1 MLTKSLQLSALGVA
15 LLTVSCTSEPGIA
28 LPPSEQAQTGGHT
41 SEQHTASSKAKV
53 GTGGSKAATGGRATV
68 DETEAEGGNGGAT
81 ETTTSRTRNSS
92 TQSGGSK
99 ATTGTGG
106 KSGGGNQTTGGTS
119 SSKAASTTASTGGT
133 RPLGWTQTAPNG
145 GTGASIPKTTNATG
159 GNTSKTTGASTNGT
173 GGNTTATT
181 ADTTGVTDPNAVDP
195 CTVKT
200 MPTGGEVHSATW
212 AQGGKDNLAW
222 QIWSN
227 GTAGSITTF
236 NTTAFS
242 ASWNGSNFL
251 GRLGYEWGSN
261 PKNYQDY
268 GEITIDFN
276 SIKTGSS
283 GGQWSYVGVYGWTNN
298 PCIEWYIIEDS
309 FSPMPFNLGGDC
321 YNMSNSPLS
330 VDGGD
335 YIICKRNTS
344 GTGGD
349 RCGGAGNWN
358 QYYSI
363 RKTARTCGRISVTKH
378 FDAWTATGGNTMGKL
393 LEVKIL
399 VETGA
404 GSGKVDFPVAK
415 VMATN
420 P

>member
-1 MLTKSLQLSALGVA
+1 MLTKSLQLSTLGVA
-15 LLTVSCTSEPGIA
+15 LLTVSCTAEPGIA
-28 LPPSEQAQTGGHT
+28 LPPLEQAQAGGHT
-41 SEQHTASSKAKV
+41 SEQQTTSSKAKV
-53 GTGGSKAATGGRATV
+53 GTGGSKSASGGATAN
-68 DETEAEGGNGGAT
+68 DETEAEGGNGGAA
-81 ETTTSRTRNSS
+81 ETTTSRT

-106 KSGGGNQTTGGTS
+106 KSGGGTSQTTGGTS
-119 SSKAASTTASTGGT
+119 SGKGASTTASTGGARLT
-133 RPLGWTQTAPNG
+133 TPSG
-145 GTGASIPKTTNATG
+145 GTGASLPKTTNAAG
-159 GNTSKTTGASTNGT
+159 GNISTTTGAATTTNGT
-173 GGNTTATT
+173 GGNTAATT
-181 ADTTGVTDPNAVDP
+181 GTTTSVTDPNAVDP
-195 CTVKT
+195 CSIKT
-200 MPTGGEVHSATW
+200 MPTGGQVHSATW

-236 NTTAFS
+236 DTTAFS

-251 GRLGYEWGSN
+251 GRLGYEWGNN
-261 PKNYQDY
+261 PKNYKDY

-276 SIKTGSS
+276 SIKS
-283 GGQWSYVGVYGWTNN
+283 GNAGGRWSYVGVYGWTNN

-321 YNMSNSPLS
+321 YNMSNSPLAI
-330 VDGGD
+330 DGGE
-335 YIICKRNTS
+335 YIICKRSTP

-349 RCGGAGNWN
+349 RCGGAANWN

-393 LEVKIL
+393 LEVKVL

-404 GSGKVDFPVAK
+404 GTGKVDFPIAK
-415 VMATN
+415 VMATS

>member
-1 MLTKSLQLSALGVA
+1 MSIGVPMLTNSLQKSALGVA
-15 LLTVSCTSEPGIA
+15 LFTLCCTSDPGTGFT
-28 LPPSEQAQTGGHT
+28 PSEQAQTGGHT
-41 SEQHTASSKAKV
+41 SEQKTTSSKAKV
-53 GTGGSKAATGGRATV
+53 GTSSSKSTSGGAAATDDA
-68 DETEAEGGNGGAT
+68 EAEGGNGGAA
-81 ETTTSRTRNSS
+81 ETTTTRNATS
-92 TQSGGSK
+92 QSGGNKTS
-99 ATTGTGG
+99 TGTGG
-106 KSGGGNQTTGGTS
+106 KSGSSKATGGTS
-119 SSKAASTTASTGGT
+119 GAKVESTTATGGKRATTTSNVGTGGT
-133 RPLGWTQTAPNG
+133 PPWTQ
-145 GTGASIPKTTNATG
+145 KTTNATG
-159 GNTSKTTGASTNGT
+159 GNTSTGAVTTAT
-173 GGNTTATT
+173 GGNTAATG
-181 ADTTGVTDPNAVDP
+181 DTTVTDPDAVDP

-261 PKNYQDY
+261 PKNYKDY
-268 GEITIDFN
+268 GDITIDFN
-276 SIKTGSS
+276 SIKSGSS

-335 YIICKRNTS
+335 YIICKRSTS